1 MRNNEAVMSEVHVFT
16 SAAFNYIP
24 KVRMLF
30 QSIRKYHPEW
40 KIHLV
45 LADEKRPEIDLSN
58 EPFDEIVSI
67 SELDIPD
74 WKGWA
79 YCHTIVELATAI
91 KPFMLSRLLQLP
103 GCKKVVYLDP
113 DTVIFSRLDDILEA
127 LDSANVV
134 LTPHQTKPE
143 TSLSAV
149 MDNEICSLKHGVYN
163 LGFCAVAATDV
174 GLSFANW
181 WAERIYHFCRADIPN
196 GLFTD
201 QRWIDLVP
209 AFFTDVAIM
218 RSSRHNV
225 ATWNL
230 TTREFK
236 VDKEGNYLVDNEP
249 LGFYHFTGFDSGAHR
264 IMATK
269 NAGENSDVHQ
279 LIDWY
284 EDQTKNLAQ
293 DPLAKVSW
301 AFGKHSD
308 GSAITKEQRLVY
320 RERIDLQKAFPQPFD
335 AATFNQW
342 WLSQGPKEYADLF
355 KLETKANAIAKF
367 SEVLTP
373 GFRGGD
379 IGFDRERFMSLV
391 RRSLTNP
398 RVGITVGKRGWEVLK
413 NEGVKGI
420 KRRFLS

>member
-1 MRNNEAVMSEVHVFT
+1 MSEIHVFT

-40 KIHLV
+40 TIHLA

-58 EPFDEIVSI
+58 EPFDEIVSV

-91 KPFMLSRLLQLP
+91 KPFMLARLLQLP
-103 GCKKVVYLDP
+103 GCKKVIYLDP
-113 DTVIFSRLDDILEA
+113 DTVVFSRLDDILAA
-127 LDSANVV
+127 LDTANVV

-174 GLSFANW
+174 GLSFAKW
-181 WAERIYHFCRADIPN
+181 WGERIYHFCRADIPN

-209 AFFTDVAIM
+209 AFFSDVAIM

-230 TTREFK
+230 TTREFT
-236 VDKEGNYLVDNEP
+236 VDEQGNYFVDGEP

-269 NAGENSDVHQ
+269 NAGENSDVHK
-279 LIDWY
+279 LINWY
-284 EDQTKNLAQ
+284 DDQTKNLAQ

-301 AFGKHSD
+301 AYGLHSD
-308 GSAITKEQRLVY
+308 GSPI
-320 RERIDLQKAFPQPFD
+320 FF
-335 AATFNQW
+335 
-342 WLSQGPKEYADLF
+342 
-355 KLETKANAIAKF
+355 
-367 SEVLTP
+367 
-373 GFRGGD
+373 
-379 IGFDRERFMSLV
+379 
-391 RRSLTNP
+391 
-398 RVGITVGKRGWEVLK
+398 
-413 NEGVKGI
+413 
-420 KRRFLS
+420 

>member
-1 MRNNEAVMSEVHVFT
+1 MSEIHVFT

-40 KIHLV
+40 TIHLA

-58 EPFDEIVSI
+58 EPFDEIVSV

-91 KPFMLSRLLQLP
+91 KPFMLARLLQLP
-103 GCKKVVYLDP
+103 GCKKVIYLDP
-113 DTVIFSRLDDILEA
+113 DTVVFSRLDDMLAA
-127 LDSANVV
+127 LDTANVV

-174 GLSFANW
+174 GLSFAKW
-181 WAERIYHFCRADIPN
+181 WGER
-196 GLFTD
+196 LFTTSVVRISQTD
-201 QRWIDLVP
+201 CLPISAGSILVP
-209 AFFTDVAIM
+209 AFFSDVAIM

-230 TTREFK
+230 TTRGLPLMQ
-236 VDKEGNYLVDNEP
+236 GNYFVDGEP

-269 NAGENSDVHQ
+269 NAGENSDVHK
-279 LIDWY
+279 LINWY
-284 EDQTKNLAQ
+284 DDQTKNLAQ

-301 AFGKHSD
+301 AYGLHSD
-308 GSAITKEQRLVY
+308 GSPI
-320 RERIDLQKAFPQPFD
+320 
-335 AATFNQW
+335 
-342 WLSQGPKEYADLF
+342 F
-355 KLETKANAIAKF
+355 KLAF
-367 SEVLTP
+367 SLP
-373 GFRGGD
+373 
-379 IGFDRERFMSLV
+379 
-391 RRSLTNP
+391 
-398 RVGITVGKRGWEVLK
+398 
-413 NEGVKGI
+413 
-420 KRRFLS
+420 